1 MMGRRR
7 RGMATR
13 HRCLLAR
20 LLLGFRRT
28 AVQLRTAAASTRWLV
43 LGCVRPMDRASPR
56 RVGNR
61 GESYSRQEQDVAFSA
76 ASSAGFPAGTT
87 GAVLQEEDPAEADR
101 ARIIKAIRGSDGDL
115 LLAAELLGVTYA
127 ALRKRM
133 AEIGIRVKTSIEIE

>member
-1 MMGRRR
+1 
-7 RGMATR
+7 MA
-13 HRCLLAR
+13 
-20 LLLGFRRT
+20 GFG
-28 AVQLRTAAASTRWLV
+28 LRAADGSSEPPSGWQ
-43 LGCVRPMDRASPR
+43 S
-56 RVGNR
+56 

-87 GAVLQEEDPAEADR
+87 GAVLQEEDSAEAEADR
-101 ARIIKAIRGSDGDL
+101 ARIVKAIRGSDGDL